1 MAIRNLVGQTAIYG
15 LPTIV
20 GRLLNYLLVPLYTR
34 LFLPA
39 EYGVVTEFYAY
50 VAFFMVIAT
59 YGMET
64 AFFRFVSKEKN
75 NPNVFSTAT
84 LVLLTSSVTLFGLAF
99 MFRDSLASAIGYANH
114 SEYIVWFAA
123 ILMFDAICVIPFARL
138 RNQER
143 PIRFAFLKTVNIAA
157 NIGFNLFFLILCPFV
172 LKNNPDSVL
181 QFVYRPDIGVGYIF
195 ISNLLATT
203 VTALLLLPDFLQ
215 IRLKFDQ
222 KLAKNMLIYALPV
235 MIWGMAGILNETFDR
250 IFMKHLI
257 SDSSIAMAQVGIYG
271 ACYKI
276 SILMI
281 LFIQA
286 FRFAAEPF
294 FFKQAENR
302 NAPEVYAKVMR
313 YFVLA
318 CLMIFLFCT
327 LFLNDLMLFVGPQF
341 REGAVIV
348 PILLMSNLLLGV
360 FYNLSVWYKITDKT
374 KYGAYISMIGAVV
387 TISMN
392 VLLVPIFGYIGA
404 AWATLSCYV
413 TIVLIS
419 YFLGQRHFPIPYPVK
434 ALLLYTFGA
443 LVLFMIHRYVL
454 DSVDVWLSRGLGI
467 AFIVFFALAI
477 WYNERYKLHS
487 CKKQF

>member
-1 MAIRNLVGQTAIYG
+1 
-15 LPTIV
+15 
-20 GRLLNYLLVPLYTR
+20 LLNYLLVPLYTR
-34 LFLPA
+34 LILPA
-39 EYGVVTEFYAY
+39 EYGVVTELYAY

-443 LVLFMIHRYVL
+443 LALFMIHQYALNFADIWLNRVFGA
-454 DSVDVWLSRGLGI
+454 VFIIIFAGIVWH
-467 AFIVFFALAI
+467 
-477 WYNERYKLHS
+477 NERFT
-487 CKKQF
+487 QFAKSNDCN